1 MKVYGENIQHMCIY
15 IHPDVMQGEELNAG
29 RIGLTLVVAGMVG
42 SILCGLWLDHTKTYK
57 YVNICSFNC

>member
-1 MKVYGENIQHMCIY
+1 MPLTPPAPRPSQNQN
-15 IHPDVMQGEELNAG
+15 QELNAG

-57 YVNICSFNC
+57 

>member
-1 MKVYGENIQHMCIY
+1 MTVVRFPPPVPSLTPTSVPSFHQNQ
-15 IHPDVMQGEELNAG
+15 ELNAG

-57 YVNICSFNC
+57 